1 MLAVTDLAKQEL
13 KRLLYE
19 KVDHPLAGIRLIRG
33 GQPDSYGLTIDI
45 EVPGDEVVT
54 HDGAKVLIVDHE
66 LSRDLDGNWLDI
78 DATQDNNFV
87 VLEKR

>member
-1 MLAVTDLAKQEL
+1 MIAVTDLAKQEL
-13 KRLLYE
+13 KKLLYE

-33 GQPDSYGLTIDI
+33 GQPDSFGLTIDI

-54 HDGAKVLIVDHE
+54 HDGAKVLIIDNQ
-66 LSRDLDGNWLDI
+66 LARDLDGNLLDI
-78 DATQDNNFV
+78 DAAQGNNFV